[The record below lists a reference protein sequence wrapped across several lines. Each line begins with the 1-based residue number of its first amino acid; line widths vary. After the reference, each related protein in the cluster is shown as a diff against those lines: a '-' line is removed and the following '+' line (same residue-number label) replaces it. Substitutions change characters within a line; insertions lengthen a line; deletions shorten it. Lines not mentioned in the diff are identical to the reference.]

1 MSTNTVDPPVS
12 HLTPTRKPGETQR
25 LQTLCIEVPVTV
37 QGSRNTHPST
47 PFLEETRTVIV
58 FPQGAVLRLSE
69 IVVQGQILIVQN
81 MRVKQEVACR
91 VISSKPGAT
100 AKGYVELEFTQP
112 APGFWG
118 ISFPG
123 EAIAPR
129 PVVPEATT
137 EVVTAPVASTP
148 IPTPPV
154 AQPSATPMASAEIA
168 MPLSPMHAPAK
179 LTPETTLELNAAIAA
194 SFANLREAV
203 MKPETSESAKPT
215 PVERKEPAA
224 RPVVETS
231 PAPVS
236 ETRPSSIYETKA
248 TPVTIAAPVQ
258 KAAMPPVSRNVA
270 PPPSAPMNST
280 TRPMPETPVVSPAM
294 PQNVARSESR
304 QQSIARDPA
313 PVSLADSMVES
324 ADEMMVQPKKRAQ
337 SGAQPDTLTDWRSGA
352 KPSEATSPGLAV
364 DSRRASG
371 LASQGLT
378 VMSDLGAAPDFGN
391 QLLSAKAA
399 ERSRSGRNRMI
410 MVAAAAVVIA
420 AGAGSYFWYA
430 KAHKASATAS
440 ISGSQPGNAP
450 GSVSGAGMAGLAP
463 NSASP
468 NSTASNLQAAPN
480 GAGSSPPN
488 SRQANN
494 PAAGNSGANNSAPG
508 KSAANNPALKNSGAP
523 AANSHTADGKPSNAP
538 PVASNA
544 RQPNVLP
551 MNIAAPTAPS
561 RNTVQNT
568 VAAPDLGSATP
579 PTNTNANSP
588 MMGTIISSSMPAAPP
603 PASGSSTGSSAGT
616 SVVKEA
622 KLISSVQPIYPK
634 MAALR
639 GDFGVVT
646 IEATVNEQGKV
657 VAARAVDGPATLRA
671 AATDAVSAWKYQPAT
686 LNGKPIVVHV
696 TVKLMFKKN

>member
-1 MSTNTVDPPVS
+1 MSTNTADPPVS

-37 QGSRNTHPST
+37 QGSRNTHPSA

-69 IVVQGQILIVQN
+69 IVVQGQIVIVQN

-137 EVVTAPVASTP
+137 EIVTAPVVSAPMSAS
-148 IPTPPV
+148 PV
-154 AQPSATPMASAEIA
+154 AQVPAAPMASAEIA
-168 MPLSPMHAPAK
+168 MPLSPMNSPAK
-179 LTPETTLELNAAIAA
+179 PTPETTLELNAAIAA
-194 SFANLREAV
+194 SFGNLREAV
-203 MKPETSESAKPT
+203 MKPEATERAKPG
-215 PVERKEPAA
+215 PVERKEPVA
-224 RPVVETS
+224 RPAVETR

-236 ETRPSSIYETKA
+236 EIRPSSIYETNHEIKA
-248 TPVTIAAPVQ
+248 PPVVVAPPAQ
-258 KAAMPPVSRNVA
+258 KAGMPPMSRNVA
-270 PPPSAPMNST
+270 PPASAPMNST
-280 TRPMPETPVVSPAM
+280 TRPMLETPAASPAM
-294 PQNVARSESR
+294 PPSTARSESR
-304 QQSIARDPA
+304 QQNISRDPA
-313 PVSLADSMVES
+313 PVSLADSMVEG
-324 ADEMMVQPKKRAQ
+324 ADEMIVQPRKRAQ
-337 SGAQPDTLTDWRSGA
+337 SGAQADTLTDWRSA
-352 KPSEATSPGLAV
+352 PKPSEAPSPSLAA

-399 ERSRSGRNRMI
+399 ERSRSGRNKMI
-410 MVAAAAVVIA
+410 LAAAAAIVIA

-430 KAHKASATAS
+430 KTHTASATAS
-440 ISGSQPGNAP
+440 ISGSQPGNVP
-450 GSVSGAGMAGLAP
+450 GNVAGAGVASAAP
-463 NSASP
+463 NSVTP
-468 NSTASNLQAAPN
+468 NSVASNPQSTANGGGTPAP
-480 GAGSSPPN
+480 S

-494 PAAGNSGANNSAPG
+494 SGSGN
-508 KSAANNPALKNSGAP
+508 SAANNPALKNSGAP
-523 AANSHTADGKPSNAP
+523 NADKHTADSKPNSAP
-538 PVASNA
+538 PVASNT

-551 MNIAAPTAPS
+551 MNIAAPAAPT
-561 RNTVQNT
+561 RNATQNT
-568 VAAPDLGSATP
+568 VAAPDLASAAP
-579 PTNTNANSP
+579 PTNTNANAP
-588 MMGTIISSSMPAAPP
+588 MMGTIISRSMPAAPP
-603 PASGSSTGSSAGT
+603 PAASGSSAGT

-639 GDFGVVT
+639 GDSGVVT
-646 IEATVNEQGKV
+646 VEATVNEQGKV
-657 VAARAVDGPATLRA
+657 VAARAVDGPTSLRTA
-671 AATDAVSAWKYQPAT
+671 AAEAVSAWKYQPAT

>member
-37 QGSRNTHPST
+37 QGSRNTHPSA

-69 IVVQGQILIVQN
+69 IVVQGQIVIVQN

-129 PVVPEATT
+129 PAVPEAST
-137 EVVTAPVASTP
+137 EVVKAPTVSAPMSASPIAQAPTA
-148 IPTPPV
+148 
-154 AQPSATPMASAEIA
+154 PMASAEIA

-203 MKPETSESAKPT
+203 MKPQSSESAKPA
-215 PVERKEPAA
+215 PVERKEPVA
-224 RPVVETS
+224 RPVTES
-231 PAPVS
+231 RPASVS
-236 ETRPSSIYETKA
+236 ETRPSSIYETNLEKKA
-248 TPVTIAAPVQ
+248 TPVTVAPPAQ
-258 KAAMPPVSRNVA
+258 KAAMPPAGRSVA
-270 PPPSAPMNST
+270 PPASAPTNST
-280 TRPMPETPVVSPAM
+280 MRPMPETATTSPTM
-294 PQNVARSESR
+294 PQSAARSESR
-304 QQSIARDPA
+304 QQSISREPA

-324 ADEMMVQPKKRAQ
+324 ADELMVQPRKSSQRGAQ
-337 SGAQPDTLTDWRSGA
+337 SDTLTDWRSA
-352 KPSEATSPGLAV
+352 PKPLEAPSSSLAV

-399 ERSRSGRNRMI
+399 EHSRSGRNKMI
-410 MVAAAAVVIA
+410 LAAAAAIVIA

-430 KAHKASATAS
+430 KTHKASATAS
-440 ISGSQPGNAP
+440 IPANQPGTVA
-450 GSVSGAGMAGLAP
+450 GAGVASAAP
-463 NSASP
+463 NSVTPNTAASNP
-468 NSTASNLQAAPN
+468 QSTAN
-480 GAGSSPPN
+480 GAGAPAPG

-494 PAAGNSGANNSAPG
+494 SGPGNSAANNSAPS
-508 KSAANNPALKNSGAP
+508 KSAASNPALKNSGAP
-523 AANSHTADGKPSNAP
+523 SSDKHTADSKPNDAP
-538 PVASNA
+538 PVASNK

-551 MNIAAPTAPS
+551 MNIAAPTAPT
-561 RNTVQNT
+561 RNRAQNT
-568 VAAPDLGSATP
+568 VAAPDLGSGTP
-579 PTNTNANSP
+579 PTNSNANAP
-588 MMGTIISSSMPAAPP
+588 MMGTIISSSMPPAPP
-603 PASGSSTGSSAGT
+603 PAASGSFAGT
-616 SVVKEA
+616 SVVREA

-634 MAALR
+634 MAAVR
-639 GDFGVVT
+639 GDSGVVT
-646 IEATVNEQGKV
+646 VEATVNEQGKV
-657 VAARAVDGPATLRA
+657 VAARAVDGPASLRTA
-671 AATDAVSAWKYQPAT
+671 AAEAVSAWRYQPAT